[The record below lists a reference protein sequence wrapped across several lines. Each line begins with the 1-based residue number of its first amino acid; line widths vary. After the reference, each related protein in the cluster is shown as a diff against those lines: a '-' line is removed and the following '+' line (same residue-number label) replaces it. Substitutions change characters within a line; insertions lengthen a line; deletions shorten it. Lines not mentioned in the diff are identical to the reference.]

1 MNTILYACM
10 GLVFGIC
17 MGAVISR
24 LLSYEEHWCIAL
36 AIIAFVIYCSAL
48 FL

>member
-1 MNTILYACM
+1 MNTIFYLCR

-24 LLSYEEHWCIAL
+24 LLSYEEYWHVAL
-36 AIIAFVIYCSAL
+36 VIIAFAIYCSAL

>member
-1 MNTILYACM
+1 MNTIFYVCM

-24 LLSYEEHWCIAL
+24 LHNHKDYWYVAL
-36 AIIAFVIYCSAL
+36 AIIAFAIYCLTL
-48 FL
+48 FQ